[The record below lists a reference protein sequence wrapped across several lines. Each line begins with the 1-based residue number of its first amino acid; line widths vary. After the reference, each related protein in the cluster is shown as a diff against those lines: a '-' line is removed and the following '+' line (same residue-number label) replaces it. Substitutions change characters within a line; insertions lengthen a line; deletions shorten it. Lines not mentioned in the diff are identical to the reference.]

1 MAWRMRPYNEGEIE
15 LINYLI
21 REGEVRYG
29 ETAAQGHLVQEYVQR
44 EMVGRGLRIE
54 FKPRKNPILTVAR
67 RVTCNGEQPD
77 VIKN

>member
-15 LINYLI
+15 LINSLI
-21 REGEVRYG
+21 REGEARYG
-29 ETAAQGHLVQEYVQR
+29 KTEAMGHLVQEYVQR

-54 FKPRKNPILTVAR
+54 FKPRKNPSLTVAR

-77 VIKN
+77 GIKN